1 MGEGGLGLMAQ
12 VIKDDQDIEKKK
24 KTEAYYLY
32 MFIIFL
38 RKIWPFRISCH
49 RCLHQDGNSV

>member
-24 KTEAYYLY
+24 KINRSLLFVHVYYFSAQNLA
-32 MFIIFL
+32 L
-38 RKIWPFRISCH
+38 
-49 RCLHQDGNSV
+49 